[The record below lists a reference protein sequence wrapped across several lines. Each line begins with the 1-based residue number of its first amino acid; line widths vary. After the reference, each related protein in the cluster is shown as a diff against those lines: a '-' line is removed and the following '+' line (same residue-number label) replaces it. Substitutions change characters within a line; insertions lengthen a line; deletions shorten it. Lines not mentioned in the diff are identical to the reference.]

1 MPNIEGSIGGI
12 FSLLEKSN
20 SGAFT
25 YLNSGNNNAGIA
37 SGSITNYSTIN
48 YNASLS
54 NPIYG
59 SSETVTPESLSTKFF
74 IKF

>member
-1 MPNIEGSIGGI
+1 MPNVEGS
-12 FSLLEKSN
+12 
-20 SGAFT
+20 
-25 YLNSGNNNAGIA
+25 LNTGDTRHPERASVTGCFKREGTTT
-37 SGSITNYSTIN
+37 SGSGYSDATTGYLIN
-48 YNASLS
+48 FDASRS